1 MPNNL
6 LRLHLPG
13 PLAFPAAGLQETS
26 PPPRRCLHSTP
37 RCASRQACGSGITR
51 SCLHLQSAQPSI
63 ASILSRSVLKRGSG
77 MPPYWLGRVAT
88 EADISCGQCAGSTAT
103 EMGLFACFGPPKVT
117 AAGDGEEAVLG
128 PDGLVKGSSPLG
140 SRRDSAPFKRDS
152 RTATAI
158 TAAANSAPNSGVE
171 LANARALV
179 RALVR
184 KPESRCDLRGPVAA
198 SDSKHL
204 RPGRAAVDARP

>member
-1 MPNNL
+1 V
-6 LRLHLPG
+6 LP
-13 PLAFPAAGLQETS
+13 
-26 PPPRRCLHSTP
+26 
-37 RCASRQACGSGITR
+37 
-51 SCLHLQSAQPSI
+51 
-63 ASILSRSVLKRGSG
+63 RGSG
-77 MPPYWLGRVAT
+77 LPPYWLGELQLKLIYLVDNLQAAQRA
-88 EADISCGQCAGSTAT
+88 

-117 AAGDGEEAVLG
+117 AAGDGEEVVLG

-140 SRRDSAPFKRDS
+140 SRRDSAPFKRDG

-198 SDSKHL
+198 SDSKQS
-204 RPGRAAVDARP
+204 RPGTAAVDARPKLQL